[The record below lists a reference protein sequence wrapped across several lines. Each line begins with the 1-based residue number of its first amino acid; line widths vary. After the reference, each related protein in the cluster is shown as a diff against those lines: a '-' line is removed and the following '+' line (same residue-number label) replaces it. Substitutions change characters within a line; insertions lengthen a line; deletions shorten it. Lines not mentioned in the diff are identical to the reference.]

1 MWTFCWL
8 LQRWQIFIDVLALL
22 SVIHT
27 LSQSSW
33 LDISA
38 EKCQSWTVI
47 HLQTCAFGHRLGDK
61 SSSFQSLAPLT
72 GPRVDILCF
81 SRVNH
86 VMAKHA
92 QRRNRQP
99 NVSDIERMQHSTVH
113 LPASSFQACRPR
125 SRQSG
130 VTNALAH
137 VRCSRQSM
145 NLVHVSVAFALVVVN
160 HRSL

>member
-1 MWTFCWL
+1 MYLLCCLSYIRCHSRCGWTFPQKSANHEL
-8 LQRWQIFIDVLALL
+8 LLYTCRLVHLATDW
-22 SVIHT
+22 VT
-27 LSQSSW
+27 K
-33 LDISA
+33 A
-38 EKCQSWTVI
+38 P
-47 HLQTCAFGHRLGDK
+47 AF
-61 SSSFQSLAPLT
+61 LAPLT